1 MRVLAVLD
9 GLMLGIYHPALDWLE
24 GSGRRRVLSGL
35 DEFREHLGGELTV
48 LLLED
53 LGRGVDVH
61 EMDEV
66 VLGRCIDVL
75 RERWEHAPA
84 GVGAVV
90 GV

>member
-1 MRVLAVLD
+1 
-9 GLMLGIYHPALDWLE
+9 
-24 GSGRRRVLSGL
+24 L

-66 VLGRCIDVL
+66 GWGRCIDVL
-75 RERWEHAPA
+75 RERWERVPDEA
-84 GVGAVV
+84 GAVV

>member
-1 MRVLAVLD
+1 
-9 GLMLGIYHPALDWLE
+9 
-24 GSGRRRVLSGL
+24 
-35 DEFREHLGGELTV
+35 LGGELTV